1 MAPLIILLPQQC
13 ELKSKN
19 FFTKMY
25 CDECVNMN
33 GNFNSLLCSYLNKN
47 KSKEQRKLKV

>member
-13 ELKSKN
+13 ELKSKI
-19 FFTKMY
+19 FLRKMY
-25 CDECVNMN
+25 CNERDNMN
-33 GNFNSLLCSYLNKN
+33 GGFNSLLCSDLNKN